1 MRRGPTGV
9 ERAGGGAARTR
20 RGRWRRQAGRKRG
33 HRRRC
38 CAALRTAAM
47 AVMASVRP
55 CRSTEGVRSGGGVG
69 GEVGSGWY
77 GATVCMSE
85 GSWGE

>member
-55 CRSTEGVRSGGGVG
+55 CRSTEGVRSGGGRGGGGVG
-69 GEVGSGWY
+69 VVRGHGVHAGGKL
-77 GATVCMSE
+77 G
-85 GSWGE
+85 